1 MKRMN
6 AKPTVEGL
14 PADWRKQAKSL
25 RRYGGETPATA
36 IERCADD
43 LEATLVERDE
53 TTLSLVEAA
62 RESGYSRDHLGRLVR
77 DGKIPNA
84 GRLNAPRIARRH
96 LPRKAP
102 AQAPLPLAEEPRP
115 RERSNAQIV
124 QSIID
129 CIDSFQYDPQPSSG
143 SPVMSSNT

>member
-1 MKRMN
+1 MN
-6 AKPTVEGL
+6 RKAARKTKPASVEGL
-14 PADWRKQAKSL
+14 PADWRRQAKSL
-25 RRYGGETPATA
+25 RQYGGETPAKA

-43 LEATLVERDE
+43 LEATLRERDE

-84 GRLNAPRIARRH
+84 GRPNAPRIARRH

-102 AQAPLPLAEEPRP
+102 AALPLAEEPRP
-115 RERSNAQIV
+115 RERSNVQIV
-124 QSIID
+124 QSIIERG
-129 CIDSFQYDPQPSSG
+129 IE
-143 SPVMSSNT
+143 

>member
-1 MKRMN
+1 MTRKSRRKT
-6 AKPTVEGL
+6 KPPSVERL
-14 PADWRKQAKSL
+14 PADWRKQAKAL

-43 LEATLVERDE
+43 LETTIRERDE

-84 GRLNAPRIARRH
+84 GRPNAPRIARIH
-96 LPRKAP
+96 VPLKAP
-102 AQAPLPLAEEPRP
+102 SDPRLAENPRQ
-115 RERSNAQIV
+115 RDHSNAQIV
-124 QSIID
+124 QSIIARG
-129 CIDSFQYDPQPSSG
+129 IE
-143 SPVMSSNT
+143 

>member
-1 MKRMN
+1 MTRRAARKT
-6 AKPTVEGL
+6 KPASVEGL

-25 RRYGGETPATA
+25 RHYGGDTPAVA

-43 LEATLVERDE
+43 LEATLAERDE

-84 GRLNAPRIARRH
+84 GRPNAPRIARRH

-102 AQAPLPLAEEPRP
+102 AEVPLAEDPRP
-115 RERSNAQIV
+115 RERSNTQIV
-124 QSIID
+124 QSIIRKG
-129 CIDSFQYDPQPSSG
+129 IE
-143 SPVMSSNT
+143 

>member
-1 MKRMN
+1 MKRRT
-6 AKPTVEGL
+6 KDPPTVEAL

-53 TTLSLVEAA
+53 TTFSLVEAA
-62 RESGYSRDHLGRLVR
+62 RESGYTATHLGRLVR

-84 GRLNAPRIARRH
+84 GRPNAPRIARRH

-102 AQAPLPLAEEPRP
+102 AEAPLAEEPGP
-115 RERSNAQIV
+115 RERSNVQIV
-124 QSIID
+124 QSIIRK
-129 CIDSFQYDPQPSSG
+129 G
-143 SPVMSSNT
+143 ME

>member
-1 MKRMN
+1 MTRKSRRKT
-6 AKPTVEGL
+6 KPASVEGL

-25 RRYGGETPATA
+25 RRYGGETSATA

-43 LEATLVERDE
+43 LDATLAERDE

-84 GRLNAPRIARRH
+84 GRPNAPRIARIH
-96 LPRKAP
+96 LPRKATPP
-102 AQAPLPLAEEPRP
+102 AAPPLARDAPR
-115 RERSNAQIV
+115 RELSNRQIV
-124 QSIID
+124 QSII
-129 CIDSFQYDPQPSSG
+129 QRG
-143 SPVMSSNT
+143 ME

>member
-1 MKRMN
+1 MTRKAGRKTEP
-6 AKPTVEGL
+6 ASVEGL
-14 PADWRKQAKSL
+14 PADWRRKAKTL
-25 RRYGGETPATA
+25 RRYGGETPAVA

-43 LEATLVERDE
+43 LDATLRERDE

-84 GRLNAPRIARRH
+84 GRPNAPRIARRH

-102 AQAPLPLAEEPRP
+102 AEAPLAEEPRP
-115 RERSNAQIV
+115 RERSNLQIV
-124 QSIID
+124 QSII
-129 CIDSFQYDPQPSSG
+129 QKG
-143 SPVMSSNT
+143 ME